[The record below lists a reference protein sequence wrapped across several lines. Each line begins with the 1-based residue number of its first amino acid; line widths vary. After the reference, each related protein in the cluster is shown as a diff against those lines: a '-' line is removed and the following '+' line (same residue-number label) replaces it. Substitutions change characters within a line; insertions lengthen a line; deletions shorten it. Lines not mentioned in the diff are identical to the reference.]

1 MIYSLN
7 KIIYIILTKR
17 SDQLLSF
24 IFNRIFNRLT
34 LMIILKFVLL
44 DIIETIM
51 NFYYVEIYS
60 IFIIHFFT
68 LINDILTVIIIIAM
82 ADIFKR

>member
-68 LINDILTVIIIIAM
+68 LINDILTVIIIIVM

>member
-51 NFYYVEIYS
+51 NFYYLEIYS

-68 LINDILTVIIIIAM
+68 LINDILTVIIIIVM